1 MSRDM
6 TDRAFALILKP
17 ATRKVT
23 LLVLADCHN
32 HLTGR
37 CNPSIKFLAEHTGLD
52 RKSVIESLAD
62 LEARGLI
69 SVERGHSNSYQL
81 NLDNQPKLSTE
92 IGTKPEINLST
103 ENGTCLV
110 PKTGLGKY
118 RKRDTNRERTGK
130 EPFMPEAAPK
140 PKAKTQLKKRG
151 SKTLLPEGFE
161 ISQRVRDW
169 ASKNNYS
176 NLDVHHEN
184 FVLAS
189 QSRGYMYVDW
199 DAAFQNAIRNNWA
212 KVTQAK
218 SAEVTF

>member
-1 MSRDM
+1 MSREM

-37 CNPSIKFLAEHTGLD
+37 CNPSIKFIAERTGLD

-62 LEARGLI
+62 LESRGII
-69 SVERGHSNSYQL
+69 SVSRGHSNSYDL
-81 NLDNQPKLSTE
+81 NLDSPVNVSTE
-92 IGTKPEINLST
+92 NGTESEVNLSP

-110 PKTGLGKY
+110 PKTGLTKY

-130 EPFMPEAAPK
+130 EPFIDKPEVK
-140 PKAKTQLKKRG
+140 TKAKTQSKKRVI
-151 SKTLLPEGFE
+151 KTLLPEGFG

-169 ASKNNYS
+169 AAKNNHS
-176 NLDVHHEN
+176 NLDTHHEN
-184 FVLAS
+184 FVLAA
-189 QSRGYMYVDW
+189 QSRGYKYADW

-212 KVTQAK
+212 KVTAQ
-218 SAEVTF
+218 STEVTF